1 MIQLQTKYMITSQN
15 VLNENSERE
24 FWRKQFMK
32 KIIVI
37 VMLAV
42 LLLGSGLLILQ
53 KTNKNTYNETKKTKD
68 YTDTQ
73 AVMNE
78 QIEDTIWASDYS
90 MNWELDEQKDSLYE
104 EVCINIINTTDKPI
118 GQLYFRNMATS
129 ILEFDKK
136 NYPTKANNN
145 KSSIIKSVSVN
156 GESVDTIKFRKGK
169 SVFFVDLKEELK
181 PNEKAKVLITAQTD
195 IPERQ
200 DRFSVQ
206 KNKYGKMYALSFC
219 YPYLAPYRNGKWNT
233 DPYFD
238 DGETRANEVSN
249 YSVTVKLPQNYL
261 IAATGTHTTDGQIT
275 KIEGEK
281 IRDFAIVAC
290 NYMKLDSF
298 EVSGVK
304 VNSYYLPGKYENRYR
319 EITKLTVEDTINI
332 LSEKIGEYPYETLD
346 IAPCIFGLSFGGM
359 EFPGLCMNNAT
370 AYLGKGTITAE
381 SDPLSLMEIVAHELS
396 HQWFYAAVGSDE
408 YNEAWLDEG
417 FTSYCEQKL
426 YELEDT
432 KSLKYANTYSDPKID
447 LQKYCK
453 ENDEIIKELQ
463 KNKKK
468 NYLNISVKD
477 YTEEDM
483 YGDREYDGSVEFL
496 CELRAAMGDG
506 KFFEFLKTYYK
517 QNKFKMVTS
526 QTVVDLI
533 KSIDNSEKIQEILVK
548 YIK

>member
-1 MIQLQTKYMITSQN
+1 M
-15 VLNENSERE
+15 
-24 FWRKQFMK
+24 KQSLK

-37 VMLAV
+37 VLMTV
-42 LLLGSGLLILQ
+42 LLLGSGLFIIQ
-53 KTNKNTYNETKKTKD
+53 KSNKKIYYNAKKNKD
-68 YTDTQ
+68 FTDSY
-73 AVMNE
+73 AVLNE
-78 QIEDTIWASDYS
+78 QIDNTIWAKDYS
-90 MNWELDEQKDSLYE
+90 MKWELDERKDSLYE
-104 EVCINIINTTDKPI
+104 EVGINIINTTNKPI
-118 GQLYFRNMATS
+118 GRLYFRNMATS
-129 ILEFDKK
+129 ILKFDKK

-156 GESVDTIKFRKGK
+156 GERVDNIKFSKDK
-169 SVFFVDLKEELK
+169 SVFGVDLKEELK
-181 PNEKAKVLITAQTD
+181 PNEKIRVLIVAKTD

-219 YPYLAPYRNGKWNT
+219 YPYLAPYRDGKWNT

-249 YSVTVKLPQNYL
+249 YNVTIKFPKKYL

-275 KIEGEK
+275 KIKGEK

-290 NYMKLDSF
+290 DYMMLDSF
-298 EVSGVK
+298 EASGVK

-319 EITKLTVEDTINI
+319 ELTKLTVEDTISI
-332 LSEKIGEYPYETLD
+332 LSEKIGECPYKTLD

-370 AYLGKGTITAE
+370 AYLGEGTVASE

-417 FTSYCEQKL
+417 FTSYCEKKL
-426 YELEDT
+426 YGLEDT
-432 KSLKYANTYSDPKID
+432 KSLKYANTYSDPKIN
-447 LQKYCK
+447 LQKYRK
-453 ENDEIIKELQ
+453 ENDEIIKELP
-463 KNKKK
+463 KNRKK
-468 NYLNISVKD
+468 NYLNISVKN
-477 YTEEDM
+477 YTEDDM
-483 YGDREYDGSVEFL
+483 YGDREYDRSVEFL
-496 CELRAAMGDG
+496 CELRATMGDE
-506 KFFEFLKTYYK
+506 KFFGFLKTYYEE
-517 QNKFKMVTS
+517 NKFKFVTS
-526 QTVVDLI
+526 QMVVDLI
-533 KSIDNSEKIQEILVK
+533 KSIDNSEKIQEILAK